1 MMEQLNDT
9 RYFKFKLLT
18 TLINNNLSSDK
29 SPPLLIFAFK
39 TLPREVL
46 IRSDVKTTCATEKY
60 FVFIIFEK

>member
-39 TLPREVL
+39 TLPRSFNK
-46 IRSDVKTTCATEKY
+46 SDVKTTCATEKY

>member
-1 MMEQLNDT
+1 MVEQLNDT

-39 TLPREVL
+39 TLLRSFNK
-46 IRSDVKTTCATEKY
+46 SDVKTTCATEKY